1 MLPEFTIKDIQGNL
15 DIDEDGNFII
25 ISDGQDRNGK
35 PILEDLDGRR
45 VNKRGYLMNDQYQIV
60 LRDDTIVFR
69 TDDIDED
76 GEIPAPYCYWKKET
90 LGMHTDMFGAN
101 GLPDPNG
108 VVPEQDEEEEAIDKE
123 F

>member
-45 VNKRGYLMNDQYQIV
+45 VNKRGYLMNDQY
-60 LRDDTIVFR
+60 
-69 TDDIDED
+69 
-76 GEIPAPYCYWKKET
+76 
-90 LGMHTDMFGAN
+90 
-101 GLPDPNG
+101 
-108 VVPEQDEEEEAIDKE
+108 
-123 F
+123 